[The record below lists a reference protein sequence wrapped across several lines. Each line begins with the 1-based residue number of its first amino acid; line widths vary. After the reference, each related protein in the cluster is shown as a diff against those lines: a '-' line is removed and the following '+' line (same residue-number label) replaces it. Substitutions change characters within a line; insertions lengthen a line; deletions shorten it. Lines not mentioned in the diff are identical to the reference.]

1 MMNRSSIIFVLLV
14 FIIFQC
20 CTESKKSV
28 TDTQQQ
34 IEIDTTQQQKE
45 VSPVEKIKLG
55 DSLRLT
61 FKISSGGWL
70 YSIRIRNN
78 TITCLKYT
86 YRDDEA
92 IIKKEIRLQQN
103 SIDSLKK
110 WITETDD
117 KHHLYL
123 YYWTDSFLATLFIN
137 RKIIYQFDDFT
148 IREDKTYTE
157 VTPLNNI
164 INFMID
170 NSPIEIKLPELG
182 P

>member
-1 MMNRSSIIFVLLV
+1 MINRSSIVFALLI

-20 CTESKKSV
+20 CTESKKTV
-28 TDTQQQ
+28 TDTQQ
-34 IEIDTTQQQKE
+34 IEINTTQQP
-45 VSPVEKIKLG
+45 PVEKIKLG

-61 FKISSGGWL
+61 LKISAGGWL

-86 YRDDEA
+86 YREDTDEYF
-92 IIKKEIRLQQN
+92 IKKEIRLQQN

-117 KHHLYL
+117 RYHLYL
-123 YYWTDSFLATLFIN
+123 YYSYDTYMATLDID
-137 RKIIYQFDDFT
+137 REIIYIDDVFY
-148 IREDKTYTE
+148 IRDNKIYTE
-157 VTPLNNI
+157 SPSLNKI

-170 NSPIEIKLPELG
+170 NSPIEIILPDLG